1 MTRLYTA
8 SETAAFLHITPHG
21 VRKMAREGRIPAHR
35 VGGQWRFDI
44 NEISKE
50 TLGRSHERTTG
61 EVVRQVCG

>member
-8 SETAAFLHITPHG
+8 SETAAFLHVTPAA
-21 VRKMAREGRIPAHR
+21 VRKMARQGRIPAHR

-44 NEISKE
+44 NEVAKA
-50 TLGRSHERTTG
+50 TLGRSDERTTG